1 MLITENGILFQAK
14 INDGPDPVYFT
25 IDSGAAATY
34 FDTETA
40 KRLGM
45 VPSGEGNVQGAGE
58 GTVKV
63 QHLENVRFELPG
75 LTAMHPE
82 INIARPQRA

>member
-1 MLITENGILFQAK
+1 MGWIRCISRSIPERQRH
-14 INDGPDPVYFT
+14 
-25 IDSGAAATY
+25 

-63 QHLENVRFELPG
+63 QHLENVASNYRV
-75 LTAMHPE
+75 
-82 INIARPQRA
+82 

>member
-1 MLITENGILFQAK
+1 MGRIRCISRLIPERQRRTSILRPPSAL
-14 INDGPDPVYFT
+14 DG
-25 IDSGAAATY
+25 A
-34 FDTETA
+34 
-40 KRLGM
+40 
-45 VPSGEGNVQGAGE
+45 SGEGNVQGAGE